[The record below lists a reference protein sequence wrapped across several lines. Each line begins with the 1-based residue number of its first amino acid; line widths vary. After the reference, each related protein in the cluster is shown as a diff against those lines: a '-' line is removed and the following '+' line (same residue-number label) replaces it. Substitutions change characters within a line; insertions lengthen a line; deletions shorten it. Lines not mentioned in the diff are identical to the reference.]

1 MSASCSRYIDVV
13 MYICCFV
20 EKKKQHLTIIVYVS
34 YSFFCVCTV
43 HNVMFCVIFA

>member
-20 EKKKQHLTIIVYVS
+20 EKKSSTSQ
-34 YSFFCVCTV
+34 YSNTFRTFCVCPV
-43 HNVMFCVIFA
+43 YNVMFCVIFA

>member
-20 EKKKQHLTIIVYVS
+20 EREKAAPHNNRIRFVL
-34 YSFFCVCTV
+34 FVCTV